1 MYSVENYIVIFQAA
15 FKEWDEIKALVD
27 DGLLKRS
34 TLEKAIVKVGSYDTG
49 ELSYDQF
56 KGVLDAV
63 EETIDAS
70 SLSIDEEEF
79 ADEEEESNSQPTISV
94 GQRSKVLAIKDEE
107 EVPNTLIDDLADDD
121 SENEEEMLLEM
132 REIFNELCGEKGQN
146 LPVVKFLEWD
156 EMQSLLESGAITAD
170 NLATCIEKIGIVVD
184 NKGRA
189 NQDLTFEMFS
199 DLVSIIEHYIDN
211 DKLVDSQ
218 GSFFLLIFN
227 SSLNITN

>member
-1 MYSVENYIVIFQAA
+1 MYLVENYIVIFQAA
-15 FKEWDEIKALVD
+15 FKEWDEIKALID

-34 TLEKAIVKVGSYDTG
+34 TLEKAIVKVGSYDSG
-49 ELSYDQF
+49 EMNYDQF

-63 EETIDAS
+63 EENVDAS

-79 ADEEEESNSQPTISV
+79 NDEERGSNIQPTIPV

-107 EVPNTLIDDLADDD
+107 EVSNTLIDDLADDD

-132 REIFNELCGEKGQN
+132 REIFNELRGAKEQN

-170 NLATCIEKIGIVVD
+170 NLATCIEKVGIVVD

-189 NQDLTFEMFS
+189 NQDLNFEMFS
-199 DLVSIIEHYIDN
+199 DLVSIIEDYIDK

-218 GSFFLLIFN
+218 GIFVFLFSML
-227 SSLNITN
+227 LY